1 MRSVP
6 EYAYAP
12 AMKHPLYTIGYE
24 GSGIQAFV
32 LTLLD
37 AGVDT
42 LIDVRD
48 LPLSRKKG
56 FSKAVLREILE
67 ANGIAYVHLRGLGDP
82 KPGRDAAR
90 AGNMKLFKHIFGQH
104 MKTAAAQLDL
114 LVANAHAKEKAV
126 CLMCFERAH
135 CDCHRSIVA
144 AHICKATGLHIQNL
158 RVETKPTRN
167 GHRFIAPDCIAA

>member
-1 MRSVP
+1 MTHS
-6 EYAYAP
+6 
-12 AMKHPLYTIGYE
+12 LYTIGYE
-24 GSGIQAFV
+24 GSDIEAFV

-37 AGVDT
+37 AAVDT

-56 FSKAVLREILE
+56 FSKAVLRETLE

-82 KPGRDAAR
+82 KAGREAAR
-90 AGNMKLFKHIFGQH
+90 AGQMALFKSIFGRH
-104 MKTAAAQLDL
+104 MKTTAAKLDL
-114 LVANAHAKEKAV
+114 LDANALAQEKAV

-144 AHICKATGLHIQNL
+144 AHISKATGLSIENL
-158 RVETKPTRN
+158 VVEKKRLRN
-167 GHRFIAPDCIAA
+167 AHRFIVPDSIAA

>member
-1 MRSVP
+1 MT
-6 EYAYAP
+6 
-12 AMKHPLYTIGYE
+12 HPLYTIGYE
-24 GSGIQAFV
+24 GSSIEDFV

-37 AGVDT
+37 AGITT

-56 FSKAVLREILE
+56 FSKAILRETLE
-67 ANGIAYVHLRGLGDP
+67 ANGISYVHLRGLGDP

-90 AGNMKLFKHIFGQH
+90 AGKMQVFRRIFNRH
-104 MKTAAAQLDL
+104 MTSTDAQLDL
-114 LVANAHAKEKAV
+114 LVAGALAKDNIV

-144 AHICKATGLHIQNL
+144 SHIHTATGVAVQNL
-158 RVETKPTRN
+158 IVEKKHLRN
-167 GHRFIAPDCIAA
+167 GHRFVSPDSLAA